1 MAKKADF
8 TLEEWQQI
16 LSLPQVACFDTGFH
30 RGHSA
35 VAETIPLRAWCA
47 DHKAALIVAGGLVS
61 GAATSLLPLRPLMK
75 LGSAFAST
83 AMLMLRFPLAD
94 LIAWREGE
102 RASGDAAAGNAQ

>member
-1 MAKKADF
+1 VKLIERRRRVAAAEAKMRQERR
-8 TLEEWQQI
+8 TWL
-16 LSLPQVACFDTGFH
+16 
-30 RGHSA
+30 
-35 VAETIPLRAWCA
+35 AETIPLRAWCA
-47 DHKAALIVAGGLVS
+47 DHRAALIVAGGLVS